1 MPRLFIALD
10 LPDAAKERL
19 AGISYGLPGAA
30 WISPEDMHLTV
41 RFIGEVDELQFRTI
55 RDALDGLREPSFY
68 LNLRGVGHF
77 PKRGD
82 PTTLWA
88 GVPENDSL
96 IRLRNRI
103 ESLLVRRGIE
113 PEARKFHPHV
123 TLAKIRDPRAP
134 WIGQY
139 MIENSLFAMHEIPVQ
154 GFSLYSS
161 VLTPGGAIHQ
171 LEASYPL
178 EGILE
183 VE

>member
-1 MPRLFIALD
+1 MPRLFVALD
-10 LPDAAKERL
+10 LPDAVKDRL
-19 AGISYGLPGAA
+19 GRISYGLPGAA

-41 RFIGEVDELQFRTI
+41 RFIGEVDDFQFGTI
-55 RDALDGLREPSFY
+55 REALGGVQEKSFY
-68 LNLRGVGHF
+68 LGLKGVGHF

-82 PTTLWA
+82 PTVLWT

-103 ESLLVRRGIE
+103 ENLLVRRGVE
-113 PEARKFHPHV
+113 PEARKFHPHI
-123 TLAKIRDPRAP
+123 TLAKIKDPRAP

-139 MIENSLFAMHEIPVQ
+139 LVENALFAMHEIPVQ

-161 VLTPGGAIHQ
+161 RLTPGGAIHHQ
-171 LEASYPL
+171 EATYPL

-183 VE
+183 VD